1 MWNHQGSPDH
11 SGKGTFHHGYPRTY
25 HIPLELPSSDEAV
38 ALAQYVKRIGYED
51 VNKFAS
57 PCITYGGRTEADV
70 MWSAVCVLQR
80 QLADAGFAPR

>member
-1 MWNHQGSPDH
+1 M
-11 SGKGTFHHGYPRTY
+11 GTESTIT
-25 HIPLELPSSDEAV
+25 IPVTLPSSDEAV
-38 ALAQYVKRIGYED
+38 ALAQYVKRIGHED

-57 PCITYGGRTEADV
+57 PCITYGGRSEADV

>member
-1 MWNHQGSPDH
+1 M
-11 SGKGTFHHGYPRTY
+11 T
-25 HIPLELPSSDEAV
+25 SSDAHFAV
-38 ALAQYVKRIGYED
+38 VANRGTLAQCVKRIGYED

-70 MWSAVCVLQR
+70 MWSAICDLQR

>member
-1 MWNHQGSPDH
+1 MSQANPVPI
-11 SGKGTFHHGYPRTY
+11 T
-25 HIPLELPSSDEAV
+25 IPVELPSSDEAA

-80 QLADAGFAPR
+80 QLADAGFARTTRPRSSPAPSERA